1 VIAGATADIAFKFLP
16 HGLLVQLAA
25 VPLDHV
31 DGRHDH
37 AGGAKPAL
45 QTMVLAEGGLYRM
58 QFATGGQAFDRQDFR
73 TVRLGS
79 QHRAGFNRL
88 AIHVHHAC
96 TALGRVASDMGTG
109 QPEIFTDELDQKSP
123 VLTLAGNGAS
133 VHGHRYI
140 RHKIPPWGVQSSLT
154 LLASFSFF
162 EKGSTSKLG
171 IMFTKATP
179 DGWGEPT

>member
-1 VIAGATADIAFKFLP
+1 MGA
-16 HGLLVQLAA
+16 
-25 VPLDHV
+25 
-31 DGRHDH
+31 
-37 AGGAKPAL
+37 
-45 QTMVLAEGGLYRM
+45 
-58 QFATGGQAFDRQDFR
+58 
-73 TVRLGS
+73 
-79 QHRAGFNRL
+79 
-88 AIHVHHAC
+88 
-96 TALGRVASDMGTG
+96 G

-179 DGWGEPT
+179 DGWGEPTGCPHVTAGSSDNGADYARSRP